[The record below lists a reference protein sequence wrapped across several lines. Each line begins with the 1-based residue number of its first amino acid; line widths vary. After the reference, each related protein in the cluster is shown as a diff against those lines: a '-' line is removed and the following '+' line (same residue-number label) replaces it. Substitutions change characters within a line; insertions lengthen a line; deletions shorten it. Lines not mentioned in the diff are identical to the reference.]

1 MRWTGINA
9 LQRKFLEQGS
19 ISPRAWRKQMSER
32 GLLDSNAINRGGNA
46 RKFPSVSRVKASNK
60 GDPRRNSPE
69 NSQTYGSWYSGR
81 AGRP

>member
-9 LQRKFLEQGS
+9 LQKKFMEQGS

-32 GLLDSNAINRGGNA
+32 ELLDSNAINRGK
-46 RKFPSVSRVKASNK
+46 RKWPAVSKVRASNR
-60 GDPRRNSPE
+60 GDPLRSSPE
-69 NSQTYGSWYSGR
+69 NSQTYDSWYSGR